1 MPDVDFEGEVGQSC
15 AASKDWIIDGVEGND
30 LIVNF
35 CWRSGRLQ
43 IDLDPGRPN

>member
-1 MPDVDFEGEVGQSC
+1 MPNLDFEWEVGLSC
-15 AASKDWIIDGVEGND
+15 PARKDWIIDGVEGND

-43 IDLDPGRPN
+43 IDPDPVRPN